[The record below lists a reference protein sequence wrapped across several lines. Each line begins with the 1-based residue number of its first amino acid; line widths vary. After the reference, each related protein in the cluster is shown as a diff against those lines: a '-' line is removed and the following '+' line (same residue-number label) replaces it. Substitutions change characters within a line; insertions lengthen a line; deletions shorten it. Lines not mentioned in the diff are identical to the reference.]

1 MGTANKSAYG
11 DISQNYRIA
20 EVERDLKRSLKRGQ
34 IKAVTVHKS
43 NTNTHRMSQALLK
56 NFRKKKIK
64 ASEISGDPEADNV
77 ALQHRSFRHLLPY
90 CLQVT
95 DWCNWMTSCSGG
107 RHCFTY
113 PVAPICSEIADS
125 LGDRHRLLLS
135 PEHQSVLQRVSV
147 NCSNN

>member
-20 EVERDLKRSLKRGQ
+20 EVERDLKRSLRHGQ

-64 ASEISGDPEADNV
+64 ASEISGDPEADNMLCSSTEV
-77 ALQHRSFRHLLPY
+77 S
-90 CLQVT
+90 
-95 DWCNWMTSCSGG
+95 DTSCL
-107 RHCFTY
+107 
-113 PVAPICSEIADS
+113 IACRS
-125 LGDRHRLLLS
+125 LTG
-135 PEHQSVLQRVSV
+135 VTG
-147 NCSNN
+147 